1 MSVDL
6 DKPDY
11 EKTFDTETH
20 TNTKPYVT
28 ISKYSFCKL
37 DKTF

>member
-11 EKTFDTETH
+11 EKTYDTETH
-20 TNTKPYVT
+20 TNTKPYVI
-28 ISKYSFCKL
+28 ISIAFVS
-37 DKTF
+37 